1 MTVSLIKAHDP
12 TKNARLI
19 SQMDTNA
26 ATTENA
32 LNYNERKLIDHKTS
46 ETAHSAKDIVYE
58 NRNVHSELT
67 QIQSRINNLILNT
80 SGDNITEVVDA
91 RADYTGRIFTTLKSL
106 LDNYL
111 PKVVENENK
120 ITILLP
126 AKNKIDRFW
135 LDPLDFGAVGDGTTN
150 DSAAFSQIESGF
162 SNQIVNLNG
171 NTFVVTSFP
180 NKNKYANGIFKLLDG
195 SKTLS
200 ADYSL
205 IARTGNNSSIYLGKD
220 AGKNALLYNY
230 ESASVGSYNNVGI
243 GYEALLKNVKGY
255 RNTAIGFKAM
265 TNNVEG
271 YYNVA
276 IGDYALHDN
285 VGAHTNSDDDPG
297 SRNTAVGTNAGRY
310 NTTGRKNVYVGRNAG
325 HASTDGSHNTAIGY
339 NAYSGT
345 VTEGVAHDVKTASFN
360 THVGYNAGFNTN
372 ADFNQSLGSFALY
385 ANETGKANVAIG
397 HQSNSSNVNANNNVT
412 IGVDAMRNHNDDLGH
427 DNTAIGTQ
435 CMLNI
440 VTGNSNTAVGR
451 NALSTTIAGNNANNF
466 TGCVGLGANT
476 RISGDYQMQLGNSG
490 VTVYSYG
497 AVQNRSDLRDK
508 ADIQDTTL
516 GIEFINK
523 LRPVDYRWDYR
534 DDYVEF
540 YEEEDEFGQL
550 ITKTRKLEKDG
561 SKKRIRYHHGLI
573 AQEVRAV
580 MDEMGVDFGG
590 YQDHSVNG
598 GDDVL
603 SIGYEELIGPLIK
616 STQEMSSTIQGLETK
631 LEETVSANQEMFVMI
646 QDLKTRLGE
655 LESKQAPEEPSV

>member
-1 MTVSLIKAHDP
+1 MTIRLIKTHDP

-19 SQMDTNA
+19 AQID
-26 ATTENA
+26 ENA
-32 LNYNERKLIDHKTS
+32 SITERGLNNNEKKLKDHESS
-46 ETAHSAKDIVYE
+46 ETAHRAKDIIYE

-67 QIQSRINNLILNT
+67 QIQSRIDNLILNT
-80 SGDNITEVVDA
+80 SGNDITEVVDA
-91 RADYTGRIFTTLKSL
+91 RVDYTGKIYITLKSL

-111 PKVVENENK
+111 PKVIANEK
-120 ITILLP
+120 QITVLLP
-126 AKNKIDRFW
+126 SKSKIDRFW
-135 LDPLDFGAVGDGTTN
+135 LDPLDFGAVGDGVTN
-150 DSAAFSQIESGF
+150 DSAAFSKIEGGYD
-162 SNQIVNLNG
+162 NQIVNLNEK
-171 NTFVVTSFP
+171 TFVVTTFP
-180 NKNKYANGIFKLLDG
+180 NKNKYANGTFKLADG
-195 SKTLS
+195 SKALS

-205 IARTGNNSSIYLGKD
+205 VARTGNNSSVYLGKD
-220 AGKNALLYNY
+220 AGKNSLLYNY
-230 ESASVGSYNNVGI
+230 ESASLGSYNNVGI
-243 GYEALLKNVKGY
+243 GYEALLNNVKGY
-255 RNTAIGFKAM
+255 RNTAVGYRAM
-265 TNNVEG
+265 KSNVQG
-271 YYNVA
+271 YNNVA

-285 VGAHTNSDDDPG
+285 VGVHTNSDDDAG

-325 HASTDGSHNTAIGY
+325 HASTVGSHNTALGY

-372 ADFNQSLGSFALY
+372 ADFNQTLGSFALY
-385 ANETGKANVAIG
+385 ENETGKANVAIG
-397 HQSNSSNVNANNNVT
+397 HQSNSSNVNANNNVA
-412 IGVDAMRNHNDDLGH
+412 IGVDAMRNHKDDDGH
-427 DNTAIGTQ
+427 DNTAVGTQ
-435 CMLNI
+435 AMLNI
-440 VTGNSNTAVGR
+440 VTGASNTAVGR

-466 TGCVGLGANT
+466 SGCVGLGANT

-516 GIEFINK
+516 GIEFINN

-590 YQDHSVNG
+590 YQDHSING

-603 SIGYEELIGPLIK
+603 SIGYEEMVAPLIK
-616 STQEMSSTIQGLETK
+616 
-631 LEETVSANQEMFVMI
+631 ANQEMFAMI
-646 QDLKTRLGE
+646 QNLQTRLGE
-655 LESKQAPEEPSV
+655 LESKQPPGVPVV

>member
-1 MTVSLIKAHDP
+1 MTIRLIKTHDP

-19 SQMDTNA
+19 AQID
-26 ATTENA
+26 ENA
-32 LNYNERKLIDHKTS
+32 SITERGLNDNEEKLKDHESS
-46 ETAHSAKDIVYE
+46 ETAHRAKDIIYE

-67 QIQSRINNLILNT
+67 QIQSRIDNLILNT
-80 SGDNITEVVDA
+80 SGNDITEVVDA
-91 RADYTGRIFTTLKSL
+91 RVDYTGKIYTTLKSL

-111 PKVVENENK
+111 PKVIANEK
-120 ITILLP
+120 QITVLLP
-126 AKNKIDRFW
+126 SKSKIDRFW
-135 LDPLDFGAVGDGTTN
+135 LDPLDFGAVGDGVTN
-150 DSAAFSQIESGF
+150 DSAAFSKIEGGYN
-162 SNQIVNLNG
+162 NQIVNLNEK
-171 NTFVVTSFP
+171 TFVVTAFP
-180 NKNKYANGIFKLLDG
+180 NKNKYANGTFKLADG

-205 IARTGNNSSIYLGKD
+205 VARTGNNSSVYLGKD
-220 AGKNALLYNY
+220 AGKNSLLYNY
-230 ESASVGSYNNVGI
+230 ESASLGSYNNVGI
-243 GYEALLKNVKGY
+243 GYEALLNNVKGY
-255 RNTAIGFKAM
+255 RNTAVGYRAM
-265 TNNVEG
+265 KSNVQG
-271 YYNVA
+271 YNNVA

-285 VGAHTNSDDDPG
+285 VGVHTNSDDDAG

-325 HASTDGSHNTAIGY
+325 HASTVGSHNTALGY

-372 ADFNQSLGSFALY
+372 ADFNQTLGSFALY
-385 ANETGKANVAIG
+385 ENETGKANVAIG
-397 HQSNSSNVNANNNVT
+397 HQSNSSDVNANNNVA
-412 IGVDAMRNHNDDLGH
+412 IGVDAMRNHKDDDGH

-451 NALSTTIAGNNANNF
+451 NALSTTIAGNKANNF

-497 AVQNRSDLRDK
+497 AVQNRSDIRDK
-508 ADIQDTTL
+508 ADIQNTTL
-516 GIEFINK
+516 GIEFINR

-590 YQDHSVNG
+590 YQDHSING

-603 SIGYEELIGPLIK
+603 SIGYEEMVAPLIK
-616 STQEMSSTIQGLETK
+616 
-631 LEETVSANQEMFVMI
+631 ANQEMFAMI
-646 QDLKTRLGE
+646 QDLQTRLGE
-655 LESKQAPEEPSV
+655 FENKQAPGEPSV

>member
-1 MTVSLIKAHDP
+1 MTIRLIKTHDP

-19 SQMDTNA
+19 AQID
-26 ATTENA
+26 ENA
-32 LNYNERKLIDHKTS
+32 SITERGLNDNEKKLKDHESS
-46 ETAHSAKDIVYE
+46 ETAHSAKAIIYE

-80 SGDNITEVVDA
+80 SGKDITEVVDA
-91 RADYTGRIFTTLKSL
+91 RVDYTGKIFTTLKSL

-111 PKVVENENK
+111 PKVIANEK
-120 ITILLP
+120 QITVLLP
-126 AKNKIDRFW
+126 SKSKIDRFW
-135 LDPLDFGAVGDGTTN
+135 LDPLDFGAKGDGVTN
-150 DSAAFSQIESGF
+150 DSAAFSQIEGGYN
-162 SNQIVNLNG
+162 NQIVNLNDK
-171 NTFVVTSFP
+171 TFVVTAFP
-180 NKNKYANGIFKLLDG
+180 NNNKYANGTFKLADG

-205 IARTGNNSSIYLGKD
+205 VARTGNNSSVYLGRD
-220 AGKNALLYNY
+220 AGKNSLLYNY
-230 ESASVGSYNNVGI
+230 ESASLGSYNNVGI
-243 GYEALLKNVKGY
+243 GYEALLNNVKGY
-255 RNTAIGFKAM
+255 RNTAVGYRAM
-265 TNNVEG
+265 KSNVQG
-271 YYNVA
+271 YNNVA

-285 VGAHTNSDDDPG
+285 VGVHTNSDDDAG

-325 HASTDGSHNTAIGY
+325 HASTVGSHNTALGY

-372 ADFNQSLGSFALY
+372 ADFNQTLGSFALY
-385 ANETGKANVAIG
+385 ENETGKANVAIG
-397 HQSNSSNVNANNNVT
+397 HQSNSSNVNANNNVA
-412 IGVDAMRNHNDDLGH
+412 IGVDAMRNHKDDDGH
-427 DNTAIGTQ
+427 DNTAVGTQ
-435 CMLNI
+435 AMLNI
-440 VTGNSNTAVGR
+440 VTGASNTAVGR

-466 TGCVGLGANT
+466 SGCVGLGANT

-590 YQDHSVNG
+590 YQDHSING

-603 SIGYEELIGPLIK
+603 SIGYEEMVAPLIK
-616 STQEMSSTIQGLETK
+616 
-631 LEETVSANQEMFVMI
+631 ANQEMFAMI
-646 QDLKTRLGE
+646 QNLQTRLGE
-655 LESKQAPEEPSV
+655 LESKQPPEVPVV